1 VTSLKLQLK
10 NDLTTAMKAG
20 NDIAK
25 STIRMALSAITNAEV
40 AGDEAVEL
48 SDDQVI
54 KVLQSEVK
62 KRQESAEVYEQAG
75 RTEAAIKERA
85 EAEVLSVYLP
95 AAMSDEE
102 LAAVV
107 QEEVGRAA
115 TQGAEGMKAMGAV
128 VKAVRERV
136 GSGADGSK
144 IADLV
149 KAALSA

>member
-25 STIRMALSAITNAEV
+25 STLRMALSAITNAEV

-85 EAEVLSVYLP
+85 EAEVLLVYLP

-102 LAAVV
+102 LVTVV

>member
-20 NDIAK
+20 NDVAK
-25 STIRMALSAITNAEV
+25 STLRMALSAITNAEV

-48 SDDQVI
+48 TDDQVI

-62 KRQESAEVYEQAG
+62 KRTESAEVYEQAG

-85 EAEVLSVYLP
+85 EAEVLSAYLP
-95 AAMSDEE
+95 AALSDDE
-102 LAAVV
+102 LTGVV
-107 QEEVGRAA
+107 QEEVARAA
-115 TQGAEGMKAMGAV
+115 AQGAEGMKAMGAV